1 MTPVLVRPGRLCWNA
16 GVSLPTRG
24 PDPSP
29 FDPALAGAGRTPTLA
44 VLAGLFM
51 LATTPFF
58 GHLLQGSTDNLARN
72 VLYACATAVLLGQ
85 VWRGSVWAWRL
96 TVGFSVCAGLL
107 VFVAGMLAG
116 VSNWQ
121 GWIVSLAGVGFLL
134 LGMCLVAVP
143 SIRAFLDAR
152 WAARGGRRA

>member
-1 MTPVLVRPGRLCWNA
+1 M
-16 GVSLPTRG
+16 SLPTR
-24 PDPSP
+24 DPSP
-29 FDPALAGAGRTPTLA
+29 FDPALAGAGRTPTLV

-58 GHLLQGSTDNLARN
+58 GHLLQGDTRNLARN
-72 VLYACATAVLLGQ
+72 VLYAAATAVLLGQ

-96 TVGFSVCAGLL
+96 TVGFSMFAGLL
-107 VFVAGMLAG
+107 VFVVGMLAG

-121 GWIVSLAGVGFLL
+121 GWIVSLAGLGFLL
-134 LGMCLVAVP
+134 LGTCLVAVP

-152 WAARGGRRA
+152 WAARSGQRQQGRRT